1 MERSNSTEP
10 TKKKTLMTNKEYLE
24 KITEVRKKHAK
35 NEPQEKKEEP
45 TKLGVPVEI
54 APVFAIP
61 PAVQSDGT
69 TRADKIAI
77 PDS

>member
-1 MERSNSTEP
+1 MFT
-10 TKKKTLMTNKEYLE
+10 
-24 KITEVRKKHAK
+24 
-35 NEPQEKKEEP
+35 
-45 TKLGVPVEI
+45 VEI
-54 APVFAIP
+54 TPVFAIP